1 MSSECS
7 ESADLPKGIR
17 LHKSGGFIVDF
28 TRNGKRKTK
37 VFHTL
42 DAAIKGRI
50 DLLEAH
56 KNDPPERSGWTLN
69 TAYSRTHTLYWQD
82 TGGEQ
87 AATINTRTAL
97 AFFGPD
103 TPVKAITQERIGDYI
118 AHLMQ
123 SRLSGSTIN
132 RKLCALSRCLRTAQE
147 HGKLETL
154 PKMPKRREGEHR
166 IRFLSDEEET
176 RLLEA
181 IEALGYGQ
189 ELSDVV
195 LCLLYT
201 GFRLGEL
208 WRLEARDVDL
218 VNNTLTTWK
227 TKSHRPR
234 TIPIVDKIKPVI
246 ARRCQEAAGGGRLF
260 PYDNPWI
267 RTRWD
272 RVREIMGLSNDEQF
286 VPHMLRHTCA
296 TRLARRGNGMPV
308 IKDWMGHASIQTTMR
323 YAHFSP
329 SDLINAAKSLNT

>member
-1 MSSECS
+1 MSSACS

-17 LHKSGGFIVDF
+17 PHKSGGFIVDF

-42 DAAIKGRI
+42 DAAVKGRI
-50 DLLEAH
+50 GLLEAH
-56 KNDPPERSGWTLN
+56 KNDQPERSGWTLN
-69 TAYSRTHTLYWQD
+69 TAYNRTHALCWQG

-87 AATINTRTAL
+87 AATINARTAMI
-97 AFFGPD
+97 FFGPD
-103 TPVKAITQERIGDYI
+103 TPVKAITQERIGDYLV
-118 AHLMQ
+118 HLMQ
-123 SRLSGSTIN
+123 SGLSGSTVN
-132 RKLCALSRCLRTAQE
+132 RKLSALSRCLRTALE
-147 HGKLETL
+147 HGKLDIL

-166 IRFLSDEEET
+166 IRFLSGEEEG
-176 RLLEA
+176 RLLKA

-189 ELSDVV
+189 ELSEVV

-218 VNNTLTTWK
+218 TNGTLTTWK

-234 TIPIVDKIKPVI
+234 TIPIADKIKPVI
-246 ARRCQEAAGGGRLF
+246 TRRCAEVGEGRLF
-260 PYDNPWI
+260 PYDNMWI

-272 RVREIMGLSNDEQF
+272 RVRELLGLSGDEQF

-296 TRLARRGNGMPV
+296 TRLARAGIGMPV
-308 IKDWMGHASIQTTMR
+308 VKEWMGHASIQTTMR
-323 YAHFSP
+323 YAHFAP
-329 SDLINAAKSLNT
+329 SDLTNAAKALNG

>member
-1 MSSECS
+1 MTR
-7 ESADLPKGIR
+7 AGTDLPKGIR
-17 LHKSGGFIVDF
+17 PHKSGGFIVDF
-28 TRNGKRKTK
+28 TRDGKRKTK
-37 VFHTL
+37 VFRTL
-42 DAAIKGRI
+42 EEAIKGRI
-50 DLLEAH
+50 GLLEAA
-56 KNDPPERSGWTLN
+56 KTAPKPRVGWTLN
-69 TAYSRTHTLYWQD
+69 DAYSRTHALFWQG

-87 AATINTRTAL
+87 AATINARTAL

-103 TPVKAITQERIGDYI
+103 TPVKAITPERIGDYLV
-118 AHLMQ
+118 HLMQ
-123 SRLSGSTIN
+123 SGLSGSTIN
-132 RKLCALSRCLRTAQE
+132 RKLSALSRCLRTAQE

-166 IRFLSDEEET
+166 IRFLSDEEEK

-208 WRLEARDVDL
+208 WRLEVRDVDL

-234 TIPIVDKIKPVI
+234 SIPIADKIKPVI
-246 ARRCQEAAGGGRLF
+246 VRRCQEVAGEGRLF

-272 RVREIMGLSNDEQF
+272 RVREIMGLSSDEQF

-296 TRLARRGNGMPV
+296 TRLARAGIGMPV
-308 IKDWMGHASIQTTMR
+308 VKEWMGHASIQTTMR
-323 YAHFSP
+323 YAHFAP
-329 SDLINAAKSLNT
+329 SDLTNAAKALSL